1 MTCPRCKGYL
11 WTEQERAGEHQECAS
26 LYGLDVVCIGGHRF
40 RLTPEDFR
48 KYIRRKK
55 NVPEKNRHNTRKA
68 SKY

>member
-40 RLTPEDFR
+40 TLTSQDYKE
-48 KYIRRKK
+48 YIRRKSLERARNNK
-55 NVPEKNRHNTRKA
+55 PAKR
-68 SKY
+68 